1 MKKILALVLS
11 LAMALALLSGCGS
24 SGSASSAPADSG
36 TPAASSA
43 PEEEAAPASGD
54 AADASFEAM
63 TITVSCSTNENETPS
78 KVLQKFIEE
87 VQTATGGAVEF
98 NVFYGSTF
106 CNSTEELY
114 QLQSGALDMCILQ
127 TLAYGDVLPLLV
139 SCPQMWVGTDEDAK
153 NYFESLFAEGET
165 GELMADSLSAF
176 NAHMIGNIYT
186 GLNCYFSTKEFNSF
200 ADLEGLKIGCQD
212 SAPID
217 GLGLTAVFVD
227 VGDYYDSLER
237 GVIDAG
243 TFSFDGT
250 VALKLYE
257 PANHVMLDQGKT
269 WGMPFCM
276 RQDLYESMSPE
287 LQQVFA
293 DAMSVAQDYSVELV
307 NANIEAAK
315 ESLTA
320 EGVTVGELSDE
331 DAAASF
337 QAQLRASI
345 ASGMTRSEAAGC
357 KDEMLIVLNKSLELY
372 GLDAA
377 EYLGDYQ

>member
-11 LAMALALLSGCGS
+11 LAMALTLLSGCGG
-24 SGSASSAPADSG
+24 SGGSTPAKSDAGGTSSAASG
-36 TPAASSA
+36 G
-43 PEEEAAPASGD
+43 GD
-54 AADASFEAM
+54 AAPSGSFDPM

-78 KVLQKFIEE
+78 KVLQKFIDE
-87 VQTATGGAVEF
+87 VQAATGNAVEF
-98 NVFYGSTF
+98 KVYWGSTF

-114 QLQSGALDMCILQ
+114 QLQSGSLDMCILQ
-127 TLAYGDVLPLLV
+127 TLAYGDVLPLMV
-139 SCPQMWVGTDEDAK
+139 SVPQMWRGTDEDAK
-153 NYFESLFAEGET
+153 NYFDELFCEGET
-165 GELMADSLSAF
+165 GELIANSLAQF
-176 NAHMIGNIYT
+176 NTHMIGNIYT

-200 ADLEGLKIGCQD
+200 ADLKGLKVGCQD

-276 RQDLYESMSPE
+276 RADLWDSMSPE
-287 LQQVFA
+287 LQKVFS
-293 DAMSVAQDYSVELV
+293 DAMSAAQDYSVELV

-315 ESLTA
+315 NDLSS
-320 EGVTVGELSDE
+320 EGVVLGTLSDE

-337 QAQLRASI
+337 QAQLKASI
-345 ASGMTRSEAAGC
+345 ASGMARSKAAGC
-357 KDEMLIVLNKSLELY
+357 DADMLVMLNKSLELY
-372 GLDAA
+372 DLSAD
-377 EYLGDYQ
+377 EYLADYQ

>member
-1 MKKILALVLS
+1 MKKILALALS
-11 LAMALALLSGCGS
+11 LLMTLTLLSGCGS
-24 SGSASSAPADSG
+24 GASSSALPADSG
-36 TPAASSA
+36 APAESGAPSSEAAEPAAPSGA
-43 PEEEAAPASGD
+43 DFEEL
-54 AADASFEAM
+54 

-87 VQTATGGAVEF
+87 VESATGGAVTF

-127 TLAYGDVLPLLV
+127 TLAYGDVLPLMV

-153 NYFESLFAEGET
+153 NYFESLFVEGET
-165 GELMADSLSAF
+165 GELIANSLSEF

-200 ADLEGLKIGCQD
+200 ADLQGLKVGCQD

-276 RQDLYESMSPE
+276 RQDLWESLSPE

-293 DAMSVAQDYSVELV
+293 DAMSAAQDYSVELV

-315 ESLTA
+315 ESLAA
-320 EGVTVGELSDE
+320 EGVTVGDLSDE

-345 ASGMTRSEAAGC
+345 ASGMARSEAAGC
-357 KDEMLIVLNKSLELY
+357 KDEMLIVLNKSMELY
-372 GLDAA
+372 GLDAN
-377 EYLGDYQ
+377 EYLGEYQ